1 MCPDKNNVDSSI
13 NHSSS
18 GKPSLSEFERD
29 PITLKELLG
38 YNMGALPGA
47 FYVGFMGQI
56 QAFYYKWMGLGWG
69 FILIAQIIYAIWNVL
84 NDPLFGML
92 QDRTKT
98 KQGRYIP
105 WIKWCAPL
113 FTIAFI
119 LVFFP
124 PQTWRLQEGGEQY
137 QLPLFFWYLF
147 SQILYDTFFTIVY
160 LAHVALLPQMTM
172 ATKERTKVAVLHGI
186 LSLIGGLAAGGL
198 PIYFLTDPN
207 SQKIQEFQFFTIV
220 FGVLALIP
228 WAMVVKF
235 VKERQEYIPETDTS
249 FWQNMKAVFKN
260 PSGRI
265 YIIYDGV
272 SVGIL
277 NILLTS
283 ITFIFEWCFGLNSY
297 YLDKHPDWGF
307 MNILPYVLILV
318 IGGAAGAIVQ
328 IQIPKKR
335 DIKTAIMVGLIFQAI
350 GFFIA
355 FLGVLSSQNA
365 PASEYSLPNMLLISI
380 GLGIALFGLTTDFI
394 YHNPMRAD
402 TIDYDEVLT
411 GERSEAVYAGVG
423 CILSK
428 PMISVALALV
438 PIIISLYGLV
448 PADPNDPVGSTLIV
462 IKTFPEVILGV
473 GIVAFLIPS
482 IFAAIGALAWHW
494 YPLNREK
501 LDEIHE
507 ILQELHEK
515 KRMERLDSK
524 GKSKFVKK

>member
-1 MCPDKNNVDSSI
+1 
-13 NHSSS
+13 
-18 GKPSLSEFERD
+18 
-29 PITLKELLG
+29 
-38 YNMGALPGA
+38 
-47 FYVGFMGQI
+47 
-56 QAFYYKWMGLGWG
+56 
-69 FILIAQIIYAIWNVL
+69 
-84 NDPLFGML
+84 
-92 QDRTKT
+92 
-98 KQGRYIP
+98 
-105 WIKWCAPL
+105 
-113 FTIAFI
+113 
-119 LVFFP
+119 
-124 PQTWRLQEGGEQY
+124 
-137 QLPLFFWYLF
+137 
-147 SQILYDTFFTIVY
+147 
-160 LAHVALLPQMTM
+160 
-172 ATKERTKVAVLHGI
+172 
-186 LSLIGGLAAGGL
+186 
-198 PIYFLTDPN
+198 
-207 SQKIQEFQFFTIV
+207 
-220 FGVLALIP
+220 
-228 WAMVVKF
+228 
-235 VKERQEYIPETDTS
+235 
-249 FWQNMKAVFKN
+249 
-260 PSGRI
+260 
-265 YIIYDGV
+265 
-272 SVGIL
+272 
-277 NILLTS
+277 
-283 ITFIFEWCFGLNSY
+283 LNSY